1 MNMFVKARTLPQT
14 LRSTTRGALFFGGFY
29 GAIGFYVPFLNLYFA
44 QMGLSGEQIGLT
56 TIIFPLATLFIAMP
70 ISALADRRNW
80 RVRILRI
87 GVLGFAL
94 SFYFMQYA
102 QTFGMIV
109 LVMALISLFFTPIT
123 PIANGLIA
131 RMASMNNLNFG
142 SMRLW
147 GSIMFAAA
155 AAVCGWLYGY
165 IGVRWM
171 FPFFTFAM
179 LPVALWVGLLPE
191 VKRETAVSTPRPSLI
206 TVIREGKLLVLLIP
220 WFFGNMGMST
230 SIAFEGV
237 YLNSLGASQFIIGMA
252 LAMSAF
258 SELPSMYYNK
268 MIVDKLGG
276 GRTLLAAFVLF
287 TVALVGYGLVTVP
300 IFALLTAVGRGASFG
315 LFLTTMVR
323 LIDAQVPVEWTATAQ
338 ALIVIFGAVASII
351 ANPIGGFLY
360 DTFAPQAVFFFS
372 AAMAGTAVLFILLA
386 QKKQWLA

>member
-1 MNMFVKARTLPQT
+1 MLLKARTLPTT

-56 TIIFPLATLFIAMP
+56 TIIFPLSTLLIAMP
-70 ISALADRRNW
+70 VAALADRRNW
-80 RVRILRI
+80 RVRILRL
-87 GVLGFAL
+87 GVVGFAL
-94 SFYFMQYA
+94 SFFFMQYA
-102 QTFGMIV
+102 HTFGMIV

-131 RMASMNNLNFG
+131 RMASANNLNFG

-179 LPVALWVGLLPE
+179 LPVAVWVGLLPE
-191 VKRETAVSTPRPSLI
+191 LKVATAVAHQRPNLW

-268 MIVDKLGG
+268 LIADKLGG
-276 GRTLLAAFVLF
+276 AKTLLLAFAIF
-287 TVALVGYGLVTVP
+287 AVAVTGYGLVRVP
-300 IFALLTAVGRGASFG
+300 ELALLTAVGRGAAFG
-315 LFLTTMVR
+315 LFLTTTVR
-323 LIDAQVPVEWTATAQ
+323 LIDAQVPAEWTATAQ
-338 ALIVIFGAVASII
+338 ALIVIFGAIASII

-360 DTFAPQAVFFFS
+360 DAIAPPAVFFFS
-372 AAMAGTAVLFILLA
+372 AVMAAAAVLFVLLA
-386 QKKQWLA
+386 KKRQWLA